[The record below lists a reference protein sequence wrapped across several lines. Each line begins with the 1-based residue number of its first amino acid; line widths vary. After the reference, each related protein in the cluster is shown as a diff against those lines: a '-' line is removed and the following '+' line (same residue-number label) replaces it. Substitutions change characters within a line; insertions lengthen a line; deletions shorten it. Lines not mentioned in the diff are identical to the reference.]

1 MKVLKFLKSVGK
13 DLLTFLIILTV
24 FLVTVGLIGFLVVS
38 IPTAILE
45 VISNIIVGA
54 FFIIA
59 IFIFVISIIDYLK
72 KKWNEVK

>member
-1 MKVLKFLKSVGK
+1 MKVLKFIKSVGK
-13 DLLTFLIILTV
+13 DLLTFLIILTI
-24 FLVTVGLIGFLVVS
+24 FLVTIGLIGFLVIS
-38 IPTAILE
+38 IPTA
-45 VISNIIVGA
+45 ISNIIVGA